1 MTRLNQPFIDVLT
14 KRYIVGNIMCLEIA
28 GVNRKKNSVSFIPEF
43 GIKHGVRSGHK
54 PESGIVVRSKVWLEK
69 DGKLFMGWGR
79 STLLERIDQLG
90 SISAAARSMKLAY
103 RNAWLWVEAMNRL
116 APSPLVIK
124 STGGPA
130 GGHARLTE
138 EGRRIIKE
146 YKEKR
151 ASVRE
156 IINRKK

>member
-1 MTRLNQPFIDVLT
+1 M
-14 KRYIVGNIMCLEIA
+14 A
-28 GVNRKKNSVSFIPEF
+28 KKETNNKIPEF
-43 GIKHGVRSGHK
+43 GVKHGVRSGHQ

-79 STLLERIDQLG
+79 VTLLERIDQLG
-90 SISAAARSMKLAY
+90 SISAAARSMHLAY

-124 STGGPA
+124 STGGA
-130 GGHARLTE
+130 SGGYARLTG
-138 EGRRIIKE
+138 EGKRIIKE

-156 IINRKK
+156 IVNR